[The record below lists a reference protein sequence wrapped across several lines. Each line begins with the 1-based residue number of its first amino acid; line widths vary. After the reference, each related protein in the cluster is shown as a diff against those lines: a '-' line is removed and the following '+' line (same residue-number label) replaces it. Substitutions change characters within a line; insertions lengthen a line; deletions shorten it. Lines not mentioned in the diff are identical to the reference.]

1 MQQPNDQITNLN
13 QSLIEGNKP
22 LEKRSGLKIDEI
34 ETNKE
39 IIKIDEKKSKT
50 KNSEKANVQNNS
62 EYKENNNEE
71 NETTDSDRI
80 TKITHS
86 IRDFFFK
93 PAFLGISPNCPI
105 LGG

>member
-1 MQQPNDQITNLN
+1 MTKKWISNK
-13 QSLIEGNKP
+13 GNRP
-22 LEKRSGLKIDEI
+22 PEKISGLKIEI
-34 ETNKE
+34 NKIGTNKE
-39 IIKIDEKKSKT
+39 IIKINEIKSKT